1 MPETKLFIV
10 RHGFNPANNVGYN
23 NQEGIRENLCKYD
36 EWMPLDK
43 YGIAQAREVG
53 DFLRENAFAKQTK
66 GKVLVLVSPYYRTR
80 QTAHEAL
87 SRVPA
92 DEKRGMEVKIAKQ
105 IREINQGL
113 EYAETKAFGARLK
126 EEYNESISRIDKE
139 KANEEGFQQF
149 TQGETTVDVRNRV
162 RKFSKELESIAK
174 SGQYDSII
182 VFSHDTLIK
191 ELYKLVAHEKLTEK
205 INTGSIIELD
215 FEDGK
220 SVNVKRKVTEKIGAD
235 NTLIIEVTT
244 IIFTP
249 ETSAP
254 KGYEIHYSDFKNH
267 KLLQQMQESIELL
280 KGSDAFNSFWGDRQT
295 LFPLECN
302 CEFTKKAG
310 EIVVRLPHDKG
321 NRAFYYIDAQIGQD
335 RILKNNKRD
344 TSFLVLS
351 GKGKICYKTDMEDEY
366 QERVV
371 KQGDEVLIEAGM
383 LYYYES
389 LGNPRDPK
397 QSLRMLKK
405 IPKTR
410 EEKVEDFGPAPRFK
424 GKAELDSNEDIER

>member
-10 RHGFNPANNVGYN
+10 RHGYNPANNVGYN

-43 YGIAQAREVG
+43 YGIVQAHEVG

-87 SRVPA
+87 SRVPVA
-92 DEKRGMEVKIAKQ
+92 QKRGMEVKIAKQ

-126 EEYNESISRIDKE
+126 EEYNESASRIDKD
-139 KANEEGFQQF
+139 KAYEEGFQQF

-205 INTGSIIELD
+205 INTGSVIELD
-215 FEDGK
+215 FKDGK
-220 SVNVKRKVTEKIGAD
+220 SVNVKREVIKNG
-235 NTLIIEVTT
+235 VTT
-244 IIFTP
+244 TEPIFTP

-302 CEFTKKAG
+302 CEFTNKTG

-335 RILKNNKRD
+335 RILKNNEKD
-344 TSFLVLS
+344 THFFVLS
-351 GKGKICYKTDMEDEY
+351 GEGKIFYKTDNENEY
-366 QERVV
+366 QERAV
-371 KQGDEVLIEAGM
+371 KQGDEVFIEAGM

-389 LGNPRDPK
+389 LGDQKDSK
-397 QSLRMLKK
+397 QNLRMLKK

-424 GKAELDSNEDIER
+424 DFKEDMER